1 MTTKLEKLLER
12 DYDTDGNPL
21 PPKLTLC
28 EPLVHALRSAI
39 KTRFPE
45 INSSSKDAQLAAVV
59 NPRFKLDW
67 LDDQAE
73 QIRMIALLK
82 ERVAALHVLEQQV
95 AANAQAST
103 SAASESGSGSASIS
117 TTADDEDFFSLLRA
131 KRQAQQ
137 TQSHQSPDDPRHEVD
152 KFFRDGAAG
161 LDSLKEYPYVK
172 KLYVTLNTGLPSSA
186 SVERLFSLG
195 GRIFTPLRSRMT
207 SEHFEMMMFLRMAH
221 HF

>member
-1 MTTKLEKLLER
+1 
-12 DYDTDGNPL
+12 
-21 PPKLTLC
+21 
-28 EPLVHALRSAI
+28 
-39 KTRFPE
+39 
-45 INSSSKDAQLAAVV
+45 
-59 NPRFKLDW
+59 
-67 LDDQAE
+67 
-73 QIRMIALLK
+73 MIALLK
-82 ERVAALHVLEQQV
+82 ERVAALHALEQQI
-95 AANAQAST
+95 AANAQPQAST
-103 SAASESGSGSASIS
+103 SAASESGSGSATTTSVS

-137 TQSHQSPDDPRHEVD
+137 SEQTQSPDDPRQEVD
-152 KFFRDGAAG
+152 KFVRDGAAG
-161 LDSLKEYPYVK
+161 LDSLKEYPYIK

>member
-1 MTTKLEKLLER
+1 MSINKTITMAASNSATSSRIDTPRIAVPAEYFLYVGEAEK
-12 DYDTDGNPL
+12 DGNSLYRCLKCPTGIAG
-21 PPKLTLC
+21 KKI
-28 EPLVHALRSAI
+28 S
-39 KTRFPE
+39 
-45 INSSSKDAQLAAVV
+45 
-59 NPRFKLDW
+59 
-67 LDDQAE
+67 
-73 QIRMIALLK
+73 ALLK

-103 SAASESGSGSASIS
+103 SAASESGSGLATTASIS

-137 TQSHQSPDDPRHEVD
+137 TQSHLSPDDPRHEVD
-152 KFFRDGAAG
+152 KFFHDDAAG
-161 LDSLKEYPYVK
+161 LDSLEEYPYIK